1 MTMAVFDI
9 TILLDHGCVMYP
21 DGWIILKI
29 WNVYLLFW
37 KFENI
42 SRIFPNLEN
51 ITLGELYLV
60 DTFLEQLTVVMASG
74 EGR

>member
-1 MTMAVFDI
+1 
-9 TILLDHGCVMYP
+9 MYP
-21 DGWIILKI
+21 DVWIILKI

-37 KFENI
+37 KFESI